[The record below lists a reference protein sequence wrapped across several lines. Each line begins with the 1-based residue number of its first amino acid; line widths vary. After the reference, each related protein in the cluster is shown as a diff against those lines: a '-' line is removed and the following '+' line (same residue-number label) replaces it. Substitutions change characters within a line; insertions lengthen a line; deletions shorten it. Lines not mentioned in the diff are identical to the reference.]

1 MVALSSTGRWLAA
14 GTAQGKITVWNQT
27 SGTAPQQ
34 ITFST
39 APFGELNDLRF
50 SPDEHVLA
58 IASGDLGM
66 YVPEEPTAPRL
77 LRADHENY
85 GSVRFSRDGQNLLV
99 VTGAGVIET
108 LDAHSGALRLKVCCT
123 TIYGEVT
130 FTPDG
135 QAIANAGHRPSLWD
149 ARSGTF
155 IGRLITNRPFRT
167 FGPIAFDDRRGAIL
181 MGSQNGRVYAWN
193 LGKKQLVAVSPPQ
206 SGYVDTLA
214 VSTTGWVIFA
224 GFGGRV
230 ELWNPDSGEHRSMIA
245 ARPTSNLVLGLDG
258 TSVIF
263 GTANGDV
270 EFWDITTEQR
280 TRALRIPEM

>member
-1 MVALSSTGRWLAA
+1 
-14 GTAQGKITVWNQT
+14 
-27 SGTAPQQ
+27 
-34 ITFST
+34 
-39 APFGELNDLRF
+39 
-50 SPDEHVLA
+50 
-58 IASGDLGM
+58 M

-258 TSVIF
+258 GSIIF

-270 EFWDITTEQR
+270 ESWDITTEQR
-280 TRALRIPEM
+280 TRALKIPGT